1 MNDETRKEL
10 ESYQDRGNTM
20 AVSTERTYSDF
31 QIMLSDLIGIF
42 GGLPRFDAG
51 VGRNSLNLRNDQNY
65 DKATLREAISSMKM
79 SHTILES
86 HRNQF
91 EYTIERLHV
100 STLSKSKDMKVT
112 SSEQQQLKLILVEMQ
127 ENIVRTQRV

>member
-1 MNDETRKEL
+1 
-10 ESYQDRGNTM
+10 M

-100 STLSKSKDMKVT
+100 SLLSKSKDMKVT
-112 SSEQQQLKLILVEMQ
+112 SSEQQQLKLTLVEMQ